1 MILQPPSRH
10 LKSRFSL
17 SKKAG
22 MLQAFLFL
30 PASIFSPTCE
40 ITERKLGIHTILS
53 QLTIVLYEL
62 RYLTNLF
69 ASRKLHPKCMDS
81 LQQKEET
88 RLLALNELNNVSEN
102 DAQARFGLFCH
113 FPFCL
118 VLYGDRRFS
127 RRF

>member
-69 ASRKLHPKCMDS
+69 ASRKLHPKCMDN
-81 LQQKEET
+81 LQQKEKT
-88 RLLALNELNNVSEN
+88 RLLALNELNNVSVIS
-102 DAQARFGLFCH
+102 RFASSCM
-113 FPFCL
+113 
-118 VLYGDRRFS
+118 VTVAS
-127 RRF
+127 RADFKYYLTKITPN